1 MPSGRGPRHRGH
13 FYTVLDLAQA
23 AMGQNYGQLYNGVS
37 LGISVLQVGNYIYG
51 GGIAD
56 LVEAVATMDSAA
68 YAAAAAELTSN
79 VLAFDDFVLSAL
91 HRLHSTPTPTPTP
104 TPTATPTQTPTPT
117 PTRKPTPTPT
127 PTASPGCDL
136 CCALECD
143 CVCPC

>member
-1 MPSGRGPRHRGH
+1 
-13 FYTVLDLAQA
+13 
-23 AMGQNYGQLYNGVS
+23 MGQNYGQLYNGVS

-91 HRLHSTPTPTPTP
+91 HRLHRLHSTTDTNPHTDTDCNPNTDTNPHTDTETNP
-104 TPTATPTQTPTPT
+104 YTDTDCK
-117 PTRKPTPTPT
+117 TRM
-127 PTASPGCDL
+127 
-136 CCALECD
+136 
-143 CVCPC
+143 

>member
-1 MPSGRGPRHRGH
+1 
-13 FYTVLDLAQA
+13 
-23 AMGQNYGQLYNGVS
+23 MGQNYGQLYNGVS

-104 TPTATPTQTPTPT
+104 T
-117 PTRKPTPTPT
+117 RKPTPTPT
-127 PTASPGCDL
+127 PTVSPGCDL
-136 CCALECD
+136 CCALECA
-143 CVCPC
+143 CVCPCPACPTCCP